1 MKDGVVNSKR
11 ISSVQ
16 YRANFLL
23 ELASV
28 AGLKFSTFMYLTGG
42 RPNRNITKV
51 FFPFIFDNHDFP
63 FILFGRQ
70 GEKRR
75 KRFSSWR

>member
-28 AGLKFSTFMYLTGG
+28 AVLKFSTFMYLTGR
-42 RPNRNITKV
+42 RPNRNVTKV
-51 FFPFIFDNHDFP
+51 FFFPLIFDNHDYS

-70 GEKRR
+70 AERRR
-75 KRFSSWR
+75 KRFSS

>member
-28 AGLKFSTFMYLTGG
+28 AVLKFSTFMYLTGR
-42 RPNRNITKV
+42 RPNRNITKA
-51 FFPFIFDNHDFP
+51 FFPLIFDNHDYS

-70 GEKRR
+70 AERRR
-75 KRFSSWR
+75 KRFSS